1 MKKAFELILILVII
15 AMALVSCSSNKLV
28 GSWSNEVKIGSVSA
42 KDTYTFNDDNTGS
55 ITIMNGISLNFNYE
69 VEGDQLTIKGDLSG
83 YEGTYTYKIDG
94 DNLSLTESGITITL
108 VREE

>member
-1 MKKAFELILILVII
+1 MKKTFVLFLVLIIA

-28 GSWSNEVKIGSVSA
+28 GSWSHEVTIGSVSA

-55 ITIMNGISLNFNYE
+55 ITIMNGISLSFNYE

-83 YEGTYTYKIDG
+83 YEGTYTYKVDG
-94 DNLSLTESGITITL
+94 DNLSLTENGITITL
-108 VREE
+108 VKEK